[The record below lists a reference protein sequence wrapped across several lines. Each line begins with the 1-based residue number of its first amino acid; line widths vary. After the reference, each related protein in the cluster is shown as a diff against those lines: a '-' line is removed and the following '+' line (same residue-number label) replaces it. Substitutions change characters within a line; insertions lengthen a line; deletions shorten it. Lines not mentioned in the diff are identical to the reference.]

1 MKKQY
6 AVLGL
11 GSFGWSVATTLETM
25 GCDVLAVDESYEK
38 FRKYRNRLPMQSKRM
53 YRIPMHWNL
62 WEAEIWTAW

>member
-25 GCDVLAVDESYEK
+25 GCDVLAVMNHMK
-38 FRKYRNRLPMQSKRM
+38 RFRKYQSR
-53 YRIPMHWNL
+53 
-62 WEAEIWTAW
+62 